1 MKPLIVANWKCNP
14 DSLKQAKKIIDIVKK
29 GIKSV
34 KGAEV
39 MISPPYIYL
48 PEMIKRI
55 KGNNSFKKSRVKVGG
70 ENCFWEKGGSYTGEI
85 SARMLKDLGCDF
97 VIIGHSE
104 RRRYFKETD
113 KIVNKKV
120 TLALE
125 AKLKVIL
132 CIGET
137 EQEKNKGDFSKV
149 IESQIKKGLKKVPRT
164 KLNQILIAY
173 EPIWAIGSGKS
184 CKPVEVQIT
193 SLLVR
198 KILTKIYSR
207 EKAEKVPVLYGGS
220 VNQDNA
226 LDYLREGTVKGL
238 LIGGASLR
246 PKEFVRIVK
255 DASNF

>member
-29 GIKSV
+29 GTKNI

-39 MISPPYIYL
+39 MISPPFVYL
-48 PEMIKRI
+48 PEIIKRV
-55 KGNNSFKKSRVKVGG
+55 KGSNSSKKARIKVGG

-85 SARMLKDLGCDF
+85 SARMLKDLGCDY

-104 RRRYFKETD
+104 RRGYFKETNR
-113 KIVNKKV
+113 IVNKKI

-125 AKLKVIL
+125 SKLKVIL

-137 EQEKNKGDFSKV
+137 EEEKKSGDFSKV
-149 IESQIKKGLKKVPRT
+149 IEYQLKRGLKKIPRT
-164 KLNQILIAY
+164 KLDQILIAY

-184 CKPVEVQIT
+184 CKPIQVQIA

-207 EKAEKVPVLYGGS
+207 DKAEKVPVLYGGS

-226 LDYLREGTVKGL
+226 LDYLKEGTIRGL

-246 PKEFVRIVK
+246 PKEFVKIVK
-255 DASNF
+255 DAGNF